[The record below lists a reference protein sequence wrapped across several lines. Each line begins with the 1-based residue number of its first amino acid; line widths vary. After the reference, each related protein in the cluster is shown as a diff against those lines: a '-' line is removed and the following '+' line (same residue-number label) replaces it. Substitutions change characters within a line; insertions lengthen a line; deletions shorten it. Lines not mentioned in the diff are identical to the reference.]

1 MELNNAI
8 EKPAEI
14 TEAQTAELMETVL
27 VDGDLSKLTAQ
38 QRLDYYGQVCR
49 SLGLNPLTKPFDYIT
64 LGGRLTLYARKD
76 ATDQLRKLY
85 DVNID
90 DVSIN
95 TEGDIVIATARG
107 SNRAGRHDVEIGA
120 VSKKDLSGK
129 YENVI
134 MKAVTKAKRRL
145 TLSLCGL
152 GMLDET
158 EIETIP
164 ETRPAIVNAETGEIV
179 QEQPKPAITSAP
191 KKREWNEAE
200 FLSQYTKPLNVPDM
214 ETKAAETYT
223 DSNGTPY
230 KDMTVKELYGHW
242 CGLAKQMKDQNAA
255 EQELTALKIS
265 AICRILQN
273 RKIQN
278 QIKDPNGGRKD
289 PFVGSKE

>member
-1 MELNNAI
+1 MEPNNAI
-8 EKPAEI
+8 EKSTEI
-14 TEAQTAELMETVL
+14 TDVQTAELLETVL

-90 DVSIN
+90 DVSIE
-95 TEGDIVIATARG
+95 TEGDIVIATAKG

-120 VSKKDLSGK
+120 VNKKDLSGK

-164 ETRPAIVNAETGEIV
+164 EGKPVIVTDTGEIV
-179 QEQPKPAITSAP
+179 QNTPKIEKPKREFDEDAFLAQFTKPA
-191 KKREWNEAE
+191 
-200 FLSQYTKPLNVPDM
+200 NVPDM
-214 ETKAAETYT
+214 DTKAAETYV
-223 DSNGTPY
+223 DSNGRPY
-230 KDMTVKELYGHW
+230 KDMSPKELYGHW

-255 EQELTALKIS
+255 EQELTAMKIG

-273 RKIQN
+273 RKVRG
-278 QIKDPNGGRKD
+278 QIKEPNGGRQD
-289 PFVGSKE
+289 PFVGSKEE